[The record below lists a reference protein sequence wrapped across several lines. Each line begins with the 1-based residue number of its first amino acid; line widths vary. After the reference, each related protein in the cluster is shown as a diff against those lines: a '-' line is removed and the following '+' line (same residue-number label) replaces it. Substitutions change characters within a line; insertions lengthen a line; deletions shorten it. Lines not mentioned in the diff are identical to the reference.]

1 MIGESF
7 IPQSFHPQLAQ
18 VFARFEHPVRIVTH
32 YDQSDLGK
40 DLQKFSSE
48 LAALTDK
55 IAISLK
61 EAADIPGMEL
71 FFHDGRAAG
80 IIYHALPNGQEFNSF
95 IAALYNIAG
104 PGKVI
109 DVEAEKKV
117 KTITSKKAIKII
129 VPLSC
134 HNCPVVVQAM
144 QRMASLNDNI
154 SVEIFDYAHFADLK
168 DKYDLKGVP
177 CCIINEEDERKFIY
191 GKKEFSELL
200 AELLDIK

>member
-109 DVEAEKKV
+109 DVEAEKKA
-117 KTITSKKAIKII
+117 KTIPSKKAIKII

>member
-80 IIYHALPNGQEFNSF
+80 IIYHALPNGQEFNCF

-109 DVEAEKKV
+109 DVEAEKKA
-117 KTITSKKAIKII
+117 KAITSKKAIKII
-129 VPLSC
+129 VTLSC

-177 CCIINEEDERKFIY
+177 CCIINEEVERKFIY

>member
-1 MIGESF
+1 MIEESF

-18 VFARFEHPVRIVTH
+18 VFARFEHPVWIVTH

-129 VPLSC
+129 VTLSC

>member
-7 IPQSFHPQLAQ
+7 IPQSFHLQLAQ

-109 DVEAEKKV
+109 DVEAEKKA

-129 VPLSC
+129 VTLSC

>member
-61 EAADIPGMEL
+61 EAANIPGMEL
-71 FFHDGRAAG
+71 FFHDARAAG

-95 IAALYNIAG
+95 IAALYNVAG

-109 DVEAEKKV
+109 DVEAEKKA

-129 VPLSC
+129 VTLSC

-200 AELLDIK
+200 AELLDMK

>member
-1 MIGESF
+1 MIEESF

-129 VPLSC
+129 VTLSC

-168 DKYDLKGVP
+168 DKYNLKGVP

>member
-129 VPLSC
+129 VTLSC

-177 CCIINEEDERKFIY
+177 CCIINEDDERKFIY

>member
-1 MIGESF
+1 MIEESF

-18 VFARFEHPVRIVTH
+18 VFARFEHPVRIVTR

-109 DVEAEKKV
+109 DVEAEKKA

-129 VPLSC
+129 VTLSC

-144 QRMASLNDNI
+144 QRMAPLNDNI

-200 AELLDIK
+200 AELLDMK

>member
-109 DVEAEKKV
+109 DVEAEKKA

-129 VPLSC
+129 VTF

>member
-1 MIGESF
+1 MIEESF

-109 DVEAEKKV
+109 DVEAEKKA

-129 VPLSC
+129 VTLSC